1 MYQTDCVA
9 QLGAA
14 RLHSLTAVNVRRSR
28 LLNKVAVSLYSLY
41 SYQKFLFERESLF
54 PGRTNSRGEDVAG
67 PSSEVATLV
76 REPPNGDNGDID
88 QPPSRGASPD
98 RNNSAY
104 ECF

>member
-41 SYQKFLFERESLF
+41 FYQKFLLERESF
-54 PGRTNSRGEDVAG
+54 ISEGQAVERTEPQPTERPGRYPMEGVGGAIF
-67 PSSEVATLV
+67 
-76 REPPNGDNGDID
+76 GDRTSLLLRT
-88 QPPSRGASPD
+88 P
-98 RNNSAY
+98 
-104 ECF
+104 